1 MLNVDYVY
9 IDALRAFTRAS
20 YRKVKLYFTSKLI
33 EHNKLIPLTN
43 SRSVRNELFTARIYG
58 PCASF
63 LGPKSEGKKGGP

>member
-33 EHNKLIPLTN
+33 EHNKYLLLIRGPYGMSFFPLRFMARPL
-43 SRSVRNELFTARIYG
+43 RSWALHPSGKNED
-58 PCASF
+58 P
-63 LGPKSEGKKGGP
+63 